1 MEPDA
6 SVALAS
12 AKEFISNRIIRAIE
26 KENSKSPSLF
36 QDAIRSQ
43 IVFNAQRLR
52 VTLAVLDSLMTVFND
67 SRKRAAT

>member
-1 MEPDA
+1 LEPDA